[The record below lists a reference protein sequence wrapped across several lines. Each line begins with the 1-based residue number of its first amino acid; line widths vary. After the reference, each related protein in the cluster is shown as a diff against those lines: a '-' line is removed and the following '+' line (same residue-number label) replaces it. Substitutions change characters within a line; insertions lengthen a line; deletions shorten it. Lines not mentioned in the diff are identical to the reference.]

1 MPRVSIDASVHYL
14 YSELADRAT
23 PNNPSLFRIMKD
35 LFMLSFAFGAARR
48 VRVPLSKSRDIF
60 EASVFTEEDWATIE
74 AVAISEFKDLRV
86 LQSPDDDMRSNAEV
100 LKMAEEYA
108 NAGIQDVK
116 GMITPDLPAAEI
128 ALQLIADN
136 PAF

>member
-1 MPRVSIDASVHYL
+1 MPRVYIDASVHDL
-14 YSELADRAT
+14 YSELADRAA
-23 PNNPSLFRIMKD
+23 PNSRSLFRTMKD
-35 LFMLSFAFGAARR
+35 VFMLAFALGAAKG
-48 VRVPLSKSRDIF
+48 VPVPLSKSREIF
-60 EASVFTEEDWATIE
+60 DTSVFSEEDWATIE